1 MRNILIPIHTNT
13 YLAGMLPLAL
23 ALKKSGEFVVIFLFT
38 RDYPTLQHDVQA
50 CAKETMTVCFGM
62 GVNGISELGSDH
74 IPKVGAKAPGWFGR
88 LKKYVGLLKLP
99 SLLFSLIFHRILPAI
114 RAWEIFEL
122 SRQVRFVRGFIINH
136 EISLLVLPS
145 DNRYDLAAY
154 VKVAHLEHIGVVVVP
169 QFMAGPLEWAEYVW
183 DKPVYQV
190 NGFLNRMAITLYP
203 RWGILHK
210 GHSLVALPGD
220 QILARELLGIAPPL
234 PWVLHSGQADAI
246 ALESDAVRDYCIAEG
261 LASDKLVVTGS
272 VALDSM
278 FDVMSARAHKKA
290 ILCRKLGLPED
301 LPILLTAL
309 PPDSLYMG
317 RPECDFKTYDD
328 LVEFWCRSLMSVQ
341 GYNHIV
347 VLHPSVSYEDL
358 KHIEKYGLKIVTE
371 RTMNIIPLCD
381 IFVASISSVI
391 QWAIACAIPVLNY
404 DVYRYRYTDYANVPG
419 VLTMEEQQDFI
430 DELIKL
436 ASNSGYY
443 AKIKESQIG
452 ASERWGVLDG
462 KAYERLHG
470 LLDNV
475 YQKYKKVR

>member
-1 MRNILIPIHTNT
+1 MKNTLIVIHTNT
-13 YLAGMLPLAL
+13 YLSGMLPLAL
-23 ALKKSGEFVVIFLFT
+23 ALRKTGEFETKFLFA
-38 RDYPTLQHDVQA
+38 RDYPTMGDDAQA
-50 CAKETMTVCFGM
+50 CTQERLAVYCGM
-62 GVNGISELGSDH
+62 GLNIPELITDHDATAVVNATGH
-74 IPKVGAKAPGWFGR
+74 FGR
-88 LKKYVGLLKLP
+88 LKKYI
-99 SLLFSLIFHRILPAI
+99 SLLNSPRLLLMLILARFFSGI
-114 RAWEIFEL
+114 RSWEFFDLHHQIEYI
-122 SRQVRFVRGFIINH
+122 RNFIKTN

-145 DNRYDLAAY
+145 DNRYDLPAY
-154 VKVAHLEHIGVVVVP
+154 VKAAHLEHIGVVLVP
-169 QFMAGPLEWAEYVW
+169 QFMAGALEWAEYVF
-183 DKPVYQV
+183 DKPVYQAK
-190 NGFLNRMAITLYP
+190 GFLNRIVVALYP
-203 RWGILHK
+203 RWSFLYK
-210 GHSLVALPGD
+210 GRRLVALPGD

-234 PWVLHSGQADAI
+234 PWILHSGQADAI

-272 VALDSM
+272 TALDIM

-328 LVEFWCRSLMSVQ
+328 LVEFWCRSLTSIQ

-347 VLHPSVSYEDL
+347 VLHPSVRHEDL
-358 KHIEKYGLKIVTE
+358 KYIEKYGVKIAVE
-371 RTMNIIPLCD
+371 PTMNVIPLCD

-391 QWAIACAIPVLNY
+391 QWAITCSIPVLNY
-404 DVYRYRYTDYANVPG
+404 DVYRYRYTDYNNVPG
-419 VLTMEEQQDFI
+419 VFTMEEQQDFL

-475 YQKYKKVR
+475 CQKYEKAR